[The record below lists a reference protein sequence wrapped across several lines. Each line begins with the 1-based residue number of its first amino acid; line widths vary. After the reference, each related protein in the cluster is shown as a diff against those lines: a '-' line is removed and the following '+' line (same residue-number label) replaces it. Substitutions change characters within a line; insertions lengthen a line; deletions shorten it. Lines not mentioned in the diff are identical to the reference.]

1 MNSTWKRNSK
11 GHQSWVDKLLSSFLV
26 SMCAIY
32 FRELRMSAAIAFKGS
47 PGVCGHAVNS
57 YILLFSSYS
66 GSIGIAAEENGYNVT
81 FYLKP
86 IPLLVIM
93 VMCDPLRSWD
103 KEKKTQ
109 LSTAVFFFVIS
120 CWLSLLSHW
129 NSYLSLWNRKLRI
142 FTKGLITML
151 RHNWHSYKWK
161 DRFTRRTTKLPL
173 FSILS
178 CP

>member
-1 MNSTWKRNSK
+1 
-11 GHQSWVDKLLSSFLV
+11 
-26 SMCAIY
+26 MCAIY
-32 FRELRMSAAIAFKGS
+32 FRALRTSAAIAFKGS
-47 PGVCGHAVNS
+47 PGVCGHVVNS

-109 LSTAVFFFVIS
+109 LSTAVFFFRHIM
-120 CWLSLLSHW
+120 
-129 NSYLSLWNRKLRI
+129 
-142 FTKGLITML
+142 LIIT
-151 RHNWHSYKWK
+151 
-161 DRFTRRTTKLPL
+161 
-173 FSILS
+173 SITLKFVS
-178 CP
+178 FFMKS